1 VCTVP
6 EARARGDWWDREPL
20 PSPPSR
26 RRGRGDTTAVSG
38 RRGGDRDGGSSADVG
53 EIDRGGAWRHHVH
66 ALLCLLIGSTDKY
79 LVVEVIPNPSSSL
92 HVYQICSGPISFE
105 FSL

>member
-38 RRGGDRDGGSSADVG
+38 RRGGDRDGGSPADVR
-53 EIDRGGAWRHHVH
+53 EIDKG
-66 ALLCLLIGSTDKY
+66 GST
-79 LVVEVIPNPSSSL
+79 PSPCARPPL
-92 HVYQICSGPISFE
+92 P
-105 FSL
+105 LNR